1 MTNVLLCGDPSDTS
15 ITEALVP
22 ALAACGGLCR
32 YGRNQVSDYGEPA
45 RFFLYESEEIPKIE
59 MEKGILVLKNRLE
72 GTAPAPVPDHFICV
86 IASGN
91 SQAAQLLCGSGAA
104 VITCGTGPTDTL
116 SLAGIDASSACVSL
130 QRNLAD
136 LSGRVLEPHDFSV
149 RLSKERT
156 PEQIL
161 TVSAVLLLSGENSEE
176 GYLI

>member
-1 MTNVLLCGDPSDTS
+1 
-15 ITEALVP
+15 
-22 ALAACGGLCR
+22 
-32 YGRNQVSDYGEPA
+32 
-45 RFFLYESEEIPKIE
+45 

>member
-15 ITEALVP
+15 ISEALVP
-22 ALAACGGLCR
+22 VLAACGGLCKC
-32 YGRNQVSDYGEPA
+32 GRNQVSNYGESP
-45 RFFLYESEEIPKIE
+45 RFFLYECDEIPKIE
-59 MEKGILVLKNRLE
+59 VEKGILVLKNRLE
-72 GTAPAPVPDHFICV
+72 GTAPAPVPNHFICV

-91 SQAAQLLCGSGAA
+91 AQAAQLLCGSRAA

-130 QRNLAD
+130 QRNLVD
-136 LSGRVLEPHDFSV
+136 LNGRIIEPHDFSV
-149 RLSKERT
+149 RLSMQRT

-161 TVSAVLLLSGENSEE
+161 AVSAVLLLSGVDSET